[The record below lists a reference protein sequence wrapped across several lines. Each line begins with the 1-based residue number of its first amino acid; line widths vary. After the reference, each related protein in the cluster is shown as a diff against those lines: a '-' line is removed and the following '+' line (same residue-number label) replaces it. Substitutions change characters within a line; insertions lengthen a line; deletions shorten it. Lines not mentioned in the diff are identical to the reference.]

1 MTRKRGKLILRLLIA
16 VAIIAAV
23 LAALVVIG
31 RNQIKNYE
39 AQITSLETQ
48 ITSNQQYVYVANT
61 DIEAGSDVQQDINV
75 IRQQIASGIDAS
87 LYIQDSDF
95 ENNYT
100 ALVDIAA
107 GQPLMKNMVTAD
119 EVSTGVME
127 VEISVA
133 TLLVDSATNDVVDV
147 RISFPDGSDY
157 VVLSKKTMK
166 NLIYDSSVWYT
177 DLNEQEILTLTSAVT
192 DAYTNTGTYIYLT
205 RYTNPTIQEANVCT
219 YPVRSWTHDTV
230 NGTGETT
237 DENID
242 RTSETY
248 MKMTETL
255 NLLARTRLENKIA
268 ELTQEELAAV
278 AAGRGLQ
285 DTASST
291 AYAGQQ
297 AAQDAGIL
305 DENGNVIDSESSETT
320 TTTTSDSAT
329 TETTD
334 SEETESGVIEIDA
347 TGE

>member
-1 MTRKRGKLILRLLIA
+1 MTRKKGQIIIRLLIA

-39 AQITSLETQ
+39 AQITTLQTQ

-75 IRQQIASGIDAS
+75 IRQQIASGIDSS
-87 LYIQDSDF
+87 LYVQDTDF
-95 ENNYT
+95 ANNYV

-107 GQPLMKNMVTAD
+107 GQPLMKNMVTA
-119 EVSTGVME
+119 EASGLGEME
-127 VEISVA
+127 VEINVA

-157 VVLSKKTMK
+157 IVLSKKTMK
-166 NLIYDSSVWYT
+166 NLIYDSSIWYT
-177 DLNEQEILTLTSAVT
+177 TLNEQEILTLTSAII

-205 RYTNPTIQEANVCT
+205 RYTNPTIQEANACT
-219 YPVRSWTHDTV
+219 YPVRDWTHDTI

-255 NLLARTRLENKIA
+255 NLLARQRLENKISQ
-268 ELTQEELAAV
+268 LTQEELAAV

-297 AAQDAGIL
+297 AAKDAGLI
-305 DENGNVIDSESSETT
+305 DENGNSTEAEPASTLTQTTSPDESESELGT
-320 TTTTSDSAT
+320 
-329 TETTD
+329 
-334 SEETESGVIEIDA
+334 IEIDA